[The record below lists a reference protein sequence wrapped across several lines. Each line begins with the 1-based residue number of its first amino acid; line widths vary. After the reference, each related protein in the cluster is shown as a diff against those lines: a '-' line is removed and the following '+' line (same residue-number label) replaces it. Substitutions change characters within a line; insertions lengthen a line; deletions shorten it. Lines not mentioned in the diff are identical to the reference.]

1 MATPTNTLHGTRSI
15 LYANLAGGVA
25 GDKSVPLGIFES
37 IETGVTQD
45 HFEPFI
51 LGRATAGEI
60 VLMGQA
66 PIMVRLSGYR
76 KINKET
82 DELGPYGNQN
92 VDMNNLTE
100 IYPDTKD
107 LSIQVVDRQT
117 GKTVL
122 LVKNCKVVS
131 HNFSVAAKQP
141 ARLSVELVG
150 LVFEDESGSQSDSI
164 GVAY

>member
-1 MATPTNTLHGTRSI
+1 MATATRTLHGTRSI
-15 LYANLAGGVA
+15 LYANLNGGEA
-25 GDKSVPLGIFES
+25 NDKSVPLGMFES

-60 VLMGQA
+60 ALMGQA
-66 PIMVRLSGYR
+66 PIMVRLSGFR
-76 KINKET
+76 KIAKET
-82 DELGPYGNQN
+82 DELGPYGNEN
-92 VDMNNLTE
+92 VDMADIAELYADNKE
-100 IYPDTKD
+100 
-107 LSIQVVDRQT
+107 LSIQVIDRTTQ
-117 GKTVL
+117 KTVL

-141 ARLSVELVG
+141 SRMSIELVG
-150 LVFEDESGSQSDSI
+150 LVYQDEAGDQADT